1 MRSLSYTFLV
11 PIFFINV
18 GLHADLTQLS
28 ASALPMTG
36 LLVVVAV
43 VSKIAGSGIGREA
56 WAASADDESFRLGVC
71 MISRGEVGLI
81 IASLGLS
88 NGLLEADL
96 FQPLFVVILLSTV
109 LTPPLVRLVFR
120 GRTNG
125 AAPQRT
131 AAGAD

>member
-1 MRSLSYTFLV
+1 
-11 PIFFINV
+11 
-18 GLHADLTQLS
+18 
-28 ASALPMTG
+28 
-36 LLVVVAV
+36 
-43 VSKIAGSGIGREA
+43 
-56 WAASADDESFRLGVC
+56 

-88 NGLLEADL
+88 NGLLETDL

-125 AAPQRT
+125 AAPQRS